1 MAIPKRIKELTA
13 LALKD
18 RVLTYKERKTIVQE
32 ISPRHT
38 VFLFCSCVFGTFGTQ
53 RKGYFPVPVVFL
65 PGGFDYQKYQRQT
78 DTIYG
83 ESDEAKKLLA
93 DYAAEIEGYKKNRF
107 KNRILLALVFAVV
120 LSI

>member
-38 VFLFCSCVFGTFGTQ
+38 VFLFCSGVFGNFGTQ
-53 RKGYFPVPVVFL
+53 RKGYFPVPVIFL
-65 PGGFDYQKYQRQT
+65 PGGFDSHADVYQTVAGTRQRHQ
-78 DTIYG
+78 
-83 ESDEAKKLLA
+83 LFM
-93 DYAAEIEGYKKNRF
+93 R
-107 KNRILLALVFAVV
+107 
-120 LSI
+120 